1 MKTQKIRLMTLKYP
15 NEDTSSVIMEY
26 MDTDVGS
33 TQELE
38 KLYALGMK
46 PLLLI
51 AHPPKMVTGTH
62 TYQTK
67 IMLPVHAQLSTSAKT
82 CLENV
87 NAIYK
92 LMVEAI
98 GGCRVLDEI
107 GRFHRV
113 MVILDSCQ
121 EGRDELDFTADGL
134 RNQRARS

>member
-1 MKTQKIRLMTLKYP
+1 MYIDLS
-15 NEDTSSVIMEY
+15 TSLF
-26 MDTDVGS
+26 
-33 TQELE
+33 QLE

-92 LMVEAI
+92 LMVE
-98 GGCRVLDEI
+98 GEI
-107 GRFHRV
+107 AF
-113 MVILDSCQ
+113 I
-121 EGRDELDFTADGL
+121 
-134 RNQRARS
+134 

>member
-1 MKTQKIRLMTLKYP
+1 MRTNSAVNYSFVYIDLS
-15 NEDTSSVIMEY
+15 TSLF
-26 MDTDVGS
+26 
-33 TQELE
+33 QLE
-38 KLYALGMK
+38 KLYTLGMK

-92 LMVEAI
+92 LMVE
-98 GGCRVLDEI
+98 GEI
-107 GRFHRV
+107 AF
-113 MVILDSCQ
+113 I
-121 EGRDELDFTADGL
+121 
-134 RNQRARS
+134 